1 MSILLLQADARQ
13 IPLQDKSIHCCITS
27 PPYWGLRD
35 YGTSVWAGTDPL
47 CDHSRQTSHQE
58 GAITTTSRPTNTNHE
73 REPWKGGS
81 CGRCGATSEDAQL
94 GTESLHDCL
103 AWARQE
109 PPCGQCYVCGMRQVF
124 AEVWRVLRDDGG
136 CFLNLGDSYSSGG
149 RGASVHHKDKMGQAT
164 AQALAL
170 GRKSPPRG
178 LKPKDLCG
186 IPWRVA
192 LALQADGWILRSE
205 IIWHKPNPLPESVT
219 DRVTRSHEQVFM
231 FAKSPRYYFDAHA
244 IAEAATIGNNGSSFV
259 STHDLMTKPGL
270 GKGARKSD
278 AVRVNG
284 RTAEQI
290 TNAESIRRDLPGPF
304 SNNPRLRP
312 TQQRNA
318 RDVWTIATE
327 PTPFAHYATFPTA
340 LVHRCIL
347 AGTSAAGCCPAC
359 AAPYVRQAGEQ
370 GWAPGCAC
378 DAGDPRPCVVFD
390 PFTGSSTTLVVSRT
404 LGRHAVGVDL
414 SWTYLHKV
422 SRQRL
427 GLTDLAAWEGRNEH
441 HHTDEPYGSLPLFAH
456 GRPEEAP

>member
-73 REPWKGGS
+73 REPWIGGL
-81 CGRCGATSEDAQL
+81 CGKCGAVSVDAQV
-94 GTESLHDCL
+94 GKETLHDCL
-103 AWARQE
+103 AWARGE
-109 PPCGQCYVCGMRQVF
+109 TPCGQCYVCALRVVF
-124 AEVWRVLRDDGG
+124 GEVHRVLRNDGVL
-136 CFLNLGDSYSSGG
+136 FLVLSDTYARNPQKGDTSGWEKHANWCTDPLPFHHRPAPPSMPPKNL
-149 RGASVHHKDKMGQAT
+149 
-164 AQALAL
+164 L
-170 GRKSPPRG
+170 GM
-178 LKPKDLCG
+178 
-186 IPWRVA
+186 PWRVA

-205 IIWHKPNPLPESVT
+205 IIWHKPNPLPESMT

-231 FAKSPRYYFDAHA
+231 FAKSPRYYFDAQA
-244 IAEAATIGNNGSSFV
+244 IAEAATTGNNSSSFC
-259 STHDLMTKPGL
+259 STHDLMTKPRL
-270 GKGARKSD
+270 GKGPRKSD
-278 AVRVNG
+278 AV
-284 RTAEQI
+284 
-290 TNAESIRRDLPGPF
+290 
-304 SNNPRLRP
+304 
-312 TQQRNA
+312 QRNA

-359 AAPYVRQAGEQ
+359 AAPYVRLIDRQRLLDGRYTTQTVEQ

-378 DAGDPRPCVVFD
+378 DAGDPSPCVVFD
-390 PFTGSSTTLVVSRT
+390 PFTGSSATLLVARK

-414 SWTYLHKV
+414 SWKYIHKI
-422 SRQRL
+422 SRLRL
-427 GLTDLAAWEGRNEH
+427 SFTALAEWEGRNGH
-441 HHTDEPYGSLPLFAH
+441 HHTDEPYDSLPLFAH
-456 GRPEEAP
+456 GCPEETS